1 MLNARPT
8 SVTPIVRQDVSPRLC
23 RVTGYGDLA
32 SLFLSGSEPPGG
44 TPSHAVQARAVLERL
59 SAMLH
64 DIGSSR
70 DDLLAATI
78 WIADIREREAVL
90 AQWNEWIGSRAP
102 PTLSLVGNCLAA
114 PDKVIEVGLVAR
126 RHLASPPSMESH
138 EMSDIERLVINEKP
152 RISRVVKYGQLVF
165 LSGVTAPDPSPDV
178 RTQVRQVLERIDGF
192 LAQGGS
198 DKHHILSATV
208 WLADIRHIGLMNEV
222 WDEWVSKASPPA
234 RATVEARLA
243 TPQLQI
249 EIGIVAAPA

>member
-1 MLNARPT
+1 MLTSGPT
-8 SVTPIVRQDVSPRLC
+8 SATALVRHDVSPRLC

-32 SLFLSGSEPPGG
+32 FLFLSGSEPQGRA
-44 TPSHAVQARAVLERL
+44 PSHAVQARAVLERL
-59 SAMLH
+59 SAMLD

-78 WIADIREREAVL
+78 WIADIRERDAVL
-90 AQWNEWIGSRAP
+90 AQWDAWIDSRSP
-102 PTLSLVGNCLAA
+102 PALSLVGNSLAA
-114 PDKVIEVGLVAR
+114 PDKVIEVGLVTR
-126 RHLASPPSMESH
+126 RHIASAPSMESC
-138 EMSDIERLVINEKP
+138 EMPDIQRLVVNEQP
-152 RISRVVKYGQLVF
+152 RISRVVKYGELVF
-165 LSGVTAPDPSPDV
+165 LSGVTAPDPSLDV

-192 LAQGGS
+192 LTQGGS

-208 WLADIRHIGLMNEV
+208 WLADIRNIGLMNEV
-222 WDEWVSKASPPA
+222 WDEWVSKTSPPA